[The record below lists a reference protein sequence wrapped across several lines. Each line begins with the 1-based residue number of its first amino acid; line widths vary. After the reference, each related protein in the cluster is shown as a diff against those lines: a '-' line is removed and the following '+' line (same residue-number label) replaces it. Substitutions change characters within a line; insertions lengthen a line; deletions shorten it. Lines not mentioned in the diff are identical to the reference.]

1 MLALMKSLMN
11 SFVGK
16 IIVMIIIAGMAFW
29 GVDQMF
35 AQLRGGIGSNMA
47 AAGSRGF
54 DAVTFDRRV
63 ESVIRNI
70 NADSEE
76 PVTKPELLEQGVIDQ
91 VFQLEAAK
99 LTLLGYADSI
109 GVHPSTDAVV
119 EELKNIDAFKNPLTG
134 ALDLDTYRDVL
145 YRSRITQ
152 ADYEQQ
158 LSDDLTMKALRDAA
172 GAAIFPPK
180 TLSGLQARYIGEARD
195 VGWFI
200 LDTSSLPEPD
210 APTEDEIR
218 AYYDENLEALKQ
230 PERRMIDVLRMSAED
245 FLSEVTV
252 TDQEVATVY
261 EASKS
266 ERYSE
271 PDTRT
276 YVELMFSSREAAR
289 TAFGLL
295 AAGADPASVEGVAS
309 RETRTG
315 RRESVSDPLLAE
327 AMFGAGKQSGALF
340 GPAERG
346 DQWLVAR
353 LVSVQ
358 PGAVFPLE
366 QVEGEIRDQL
376 SRERAAVLL
385 FEKMEALDRA
395 IGAGYPIGQIAEE
408 VGVPLIT
415 FAPVDQSGR
424 TREGVALM
432 GLISAGE
439 AFQQAFEIP
448 VGETSNR
455 IDIGEATYLT
465 SPHKVLESYTPEF
478 EELREDVR
486 TGLVRQREAN
496 GVQAALDDLTDRI
509 KSGESTLEAEARAAN
524 EVVETPLAPITRRTA
539 ADSGLPNAA
548 VNSVFSGKEGDV
560 FTFPSRTGDAVMVM
574 QITDITP
581 PSEADMSELA
591 PLANSSLLTSL
602 QTDLDQAMEAE
613 IAATMKLR
621 TNQGTLRAY
630 KATITSDQ

>member
-29 GVDQMF
+29 GGDQMF

-180 TLSGLQARYIGEARD
+180 TLSGLQARYIGEARN

-210 APTEDEIR
+210 APTEEDIR

-448 VGETSNR
+448 VGENSNR

-465 SPHKVLESYTPEF
+465 SPRKVLESYTPEF

-509 KSGESTLEAEARAAN
+509 KSGESTLEAEARATN

-548 VNSVFSGKEGDV
+548 VTSVFSGKEGDV

>member
-54 DAVTFDRRV
+54 DAIAFDRRV

-70 NADSEE
+70 NADAEE

-145 YRSRITQ
+145 YRSRISQ

-172 GAAIFPPK
+172 GAAIYPPQ
-180 TLSGLQARYIGEARD
+180 TLSILQARYIGEARN

-200 LDTSSLPEPD
+200 LDTSTLPEPD
-210 APTEDEIR
+210 APTDEDIR

-276 YVELMFSSREAAR
+276 YVELMFSTREAAR

-295 AAGADPASVEGVAS
+295 AAGADPASVEGIAS
-309 RETRTG
+309 RETKTG

-340 GPAERG
+340 GPSERG

-366 QVEGEIRDQL
+366 QVENEIRDQL
-376 SRERAAVLL
+376 ARERAAVLL
-385 FEKMEALDRA
+385 FDKMETLDRA
-395 IGAGYPIGQIAEE
+395 IGAGYPLSQIAEE

-415 FAPVDQSGR
+415 YAPVDQSGR
-424 TREGVALM
+424 TRDGVPLI

-439 AFQQAFEIP
+439 AFQQAFDLP

-455 IDIGEATYLT
+455 VDINEATYLT
-465 SPHKVLESYTPEF
+465 STRKMIESYTPEF

-486 TGLVRQREAN
+486 AGLVRQREAN

-548 VNSVFSGKEGDV
+548 ITSVFSGKEGDV
-560 FTFPSRTGDAVMVM
+560 FTFPSRSGDAVMVM
-574 QITDITP
+574 QITAITP
-581 PSEADMSELA
+581 PSEADMAELS
-591 PLANSSLLTSL
+591 PLASSSLLASL
-602 QTDLDQAMEAE
+602 QSDLDKAMEAE